1 MEVITVDSA
10 KIIESNKIIDNNN
23 KVSLNKCYLNDCKS
37 KLKLTDLSC
46 KCSQRF
52 CSKHRLPEYHSCSY
66 DFKKDKINLV
76 KVVAEKIIPI

>member
-10 KIIESNKIIDNNN
+10 KIIESNNIIDSNHVNI
-23 KVSLNKCYLNDCKS
+23 NKCHLSDCKS
-37 KLKLTDLSC
+37 KLKLSDLSC

-52 CSKHRLPEYHSCSY
+52 CSKHRLPETHSCSY

-76 KVVAEKIIPI
+76 KVVAEKVIRI

>member
-10 KIIESNKIIDNNN
+10 KIIESNKVIDSKIIT
-23 KVSLNKCYLNDCKS
+23 NKCYLSDCKS
-37 KLKLTDLSC
+37 KLKLTDFPC

-52 CSKHRLPEYHSCSY
+52 CSKHRLPETHSCSY

-76 KVVAEKIIPI
+76 KVVADKVIRI